1 MVEEVTTCDLWCF
14 CGRRWGGVAEE
25 LSGRD
30 RRRELYCEVI
40 RDIGILVL
48 VFAPLDIVLSRPDLS
63 IDWLTL
69 LISAAVAM
77 IIFGVHHDPRSK
89 QR

>member
-1 MVEEVTTCDLWCF
+1 
-14 CGRRWGGVAEE
+14 VAEE

-30 RRRELYCEVI
+30 RQRELYCEVI
-40 RDIGILVL
+40 RDVGILIL

-63 IDWLTL
+63 IGWLAL

-77 IIFGVHHDPRSK
+77 IIFGVHHDPRSR

>member
-1 MVEEVTTCDLWCF
+1 M
-14 CGRRWGGVAEE
+14 AEE
-25 LSGRD
+25 LSGRK
-30 RRRELYCEVI
+30 RRRELYCEVL
-40 RDIGILVL
+40 RDVGILVL

-63 IDWLTL
+63 IGWLAL

-77 IIFGVHHDPRSK
+77 IVFGVHHDPRSR